1 MNELLEQFFAE
12 ARDALEGIATKLM
25 ELESAPHDV
34 ELMTQ
39 LFRLVHTLK
48 GNSGLFDFPEMTRVL
63 HAGED
68 LMDAVRHQR
77 VGYSQELADRLL
89 NAMDFV
95 GMLCDEAESG
105 KPLEAAV
112 SRQAMQLAE
121 SLRELIRSNALPE
134 EGAEAQTP
142 AAPQEAQPADD
153 ASQAQPLPLEQ
164 LASIPEAARMQAW
177 QQSQTG
183 TPLFWVRYQP
193 DEQCFFQG
201 DDPLHQARICPGLQW
216 GGIQER
222 ATWPALDTLDAY
234 LCQLDFHLLVCV
246 DREELDTHFRY
257 VPDQITV
264 MEVPPLALIIPQG
277 DPNGGPV
284 YEDFVCDALGFLDK
298 GFLASLQRAV
308 HSMLELSNPALWT
321 ASALRWLNVLLAQQS
336 PDADAIRAVIVALR
350 TMQAPV
356 WQPSPL
362 ATPAAPEAKTTES
375 APPPA
380 PAEEP
385 TADQQ
390 TLIAVLQTQR
400 QILALPDNVPWLAG
414 RLKAVIAVLQSC
426 FAQASHAEHSTQLHH
441 AGEAAL
447 AAASAAPLAAWLDHA
462 LQDLAAPSGTTTA
475 SPETPA
481 GNGAAPNQA
490 KQGSTAASGGTQA
503 ARPPAS
509 SSDAESL
516 ADSSGLDAFSADD
529 RTTRRTEET
538 HGPKSLKVEQT
549 KIDRLMNLIGEMVV
563 AKNAIPYLANRA
575 ETHYG
580 VRDLSRE
587 IKAQYAVI
595 NRISEEMQDA
605 IMQVRMMPVSFIF
618 QRFPRLVRDTSRRL
632 GKEVNLVL
640 EGQDTAAD
648 KNIIE
653 SLGDPLVHMVRN
665 SLDHG
670 LELPATRKAQGKPE
684 VGTLRISARQEA
696 DRVLIEISDDG
707 KGIDPSII
715 KRKAYEK
722 GLIDEPTL
730 ERITDQEA
738 IQLIFLPGFS
748 TAETVSDLSGRGV
761 GMDVV
766 RTAIER
772 VNGTVSLSSVLGQG
786 TTIRLSLPLSMAVT
800 NVMTIEAAGQIFG
813 VPMDAVIETV
823 RVPRSAVRSIKQGMV
838 TVLRGKVL
846 ALRSLNQLLSLA
858 TPALTNDRDEFAV
871 LVVRV
876 GEDMFGLLVDDFQET
891 ADIIL
896 KPMVGVLANLH
907 AYSGSALM
915 GDGSVLMVLNIKEM
929 I

>member
-25 ELESAPHDV
+25 ELESAPDDV

-68 LMDAVRHQR
+68 LMDAVRNQR
-77 VGYSQELADRLL
+77 VGYSQTLADRLL

-105 KPLEAAV
+105 QPPGAAV
-112 SRQAMQLAE
+112 AHQALQLAD
-121 SLRELIRSNALPE
+121 SLRELLAQNSSAPDSGNA
-134 EGAEAQTP
+134 AELAAPAIPTQTP
-142 AAPQEAQPADD
+142 APAPANQMPAPHLLGRVPEAQ
-153 ASQAQPLPLEQ
+153 
-164 LASIPEAARMQAW
+164 RMQAW
-177 QQSQTG
+177 QLAHTGQS
-183 TPLFWVRYQP
+183 LFWVHYRP
-193 DEQCFFQG
+193 DEECFFQG
-201 DDPLHQARICPGLQW
+201 DDPLHQARICPGLLW
-216 GGIQER
+216 GGIAER
-222 ATWPALDTLDAY
+222 GAWPPLNELDAY
-234 LCQLDFHLLVCV
+234 RCQLDFHLMVGV
-246 DREELDTHFRY
+246 AREELEAHFRY

-264 MEVPPLALIIPQG
+264 TEIPAMALVIPQG
-277 DPNGGPV
+277 DTNGGAV
-284 YEDFVCDALGFLDK
+284 YEDFVCDALAFLEK
-298 GFLASLQRAV
+298 GFLASLRRAV
-308 HSMLELSNPALWT
+308 DSMLELSNPALWL
-321 ASALRWLNVLLAQQS
+321 ASALRWLQRMLEQRTPDVDAIKALVVSLRTLDLPIDPALALAQ
-336 PDADAIRAVIVALR
+336 PHP
-350 TMQAPV
+350 T
-356 WQPSPL
+356 
-362 ATPAAPEAKTTES
+362 EAKAVNAAAQTQAATE
-375 APPPA
+375 PQPDP
-380 PAEEP
+380 
-385 TADQQ
+385 Q
-390 TLIAVLQTQR
+390 TLASVLQTQR
-400 QILALPDNVPWLAG
+400 QILALPDDVPWLAG
-414 RLKAVIAVLQSC
+414 RLKGVVAVLESC
-426 FAQASHAEHSTQLHH
+426 LQAAGRSAQVPHLTQ

-447 AAASAAPLAAWLDHA
+447 QANSAAPLARWLDA
-462 LQDLAAPSGTTTA
+462 LLASPAHTQADAAAPSAANTA
-475 SPETPA
+475 QKIPSAPTPLA
-481 GNGAAPNQA
+481 TDGGADNTMDGNALEGD
-490 KQGSTAASGGTQA
+490 ASEG
-503 ARPPAS
+503 RFVRK
-509 SSDAESL
+509 
-516 ADSSGLDAFSADD
+516 ADEPHS
-529 RTTRRTEET
+529 
-538 HGPKSLKVEQT
+538 PKSLKVEQS

-605 IMQVRMMPVSFIF
+605 IMQVRMMPVSFVF

-632 GKEVNLVL
+632 GKEVHLVL
-640 EGQDTAAD
+640 EGQETAAD

-670 LELPATRKAQGKPE
+670 LELPETRKAQGKPE
-684 VGTLRISARQEA
+684 AGTLRISARQEA

-707 KGIDPSII
+707 KGIDSAVI

-722 GLIDEPTL
+722 GLIDEATL
-730 ERITDQEA
+730 ERISDQEA

-786 TTIRLSLPLSMAVT
+786 TQIRLSLPLSMAVT

-813 VPMDAVIETV
+813 VPMDSVIETV
-823 RVPRSAVRSIKQGMV
+823 RVPHTAVRSIKQGMV

-846 ALRSLNQLLSLA
+846 ALRSLNQLLGLA
-858 TPALTNDRDEFAV
+858 MPPLTNDRDELAV

-876 GEDMFGLLVDDFQET
+876 GDDVFGLLVDDFQET

-896 KPMVGVLANLH
+896 KPMVGVLASLR
-907 AYSGSALM
+907 AYAGSALM